1 VLVALFLLFV
11 FGNLFFFRVI
21 TPFAFGLFILGLQ
34 AFVLITAKNRHK
46 SMWFLGLT
54 AVFAVGVLGVRAGNF
69 VRGQSIVILLTTLSV
84 IWYQSLSNSGKISS
98 FTDVFLSPLFA
109 GLTYIKKSFMLL
121 FPKTLT
127 ALYRRGVMIFGS
139 KEAHSK
145 TVSTLVGI
153 GLAIPITVILL
164 AMFSAS
170 DPIYYSYVKKIISPE
185 FLTELPWRIVFSIIL
200 ICVSLP
206 LVFPDVKRIAVSPGQ
221 ILGRFKFSRELT
233 IVMGVTA
240 LVIASFIAIQWPY
253 IFANVRAETDLSQFG
268 VATYA
273 EYVKKGFVE
282 LLRACVFIY
291 GLIWMGLT
299 ALRQIRENK
308 SKLLTILQWV
318 VMGEFLVV
326 LVSIFRRVYLYQ
338 SLHGLTLIRIYGA
351 LFLVWLLFMTIT
363 IAGRHVTNKI
373 RFGLWEGIFTLL
385 IFVVIGT
392 WNAEKYIAIQF
403 PPTVNHRIDYVYL
416 SRLSADG
423 ADGWVMAYNHAKQII
438 LQYFAETGN
447 LDKNA
452 RREIAYAYYIIRNMT
467 YRYFVNMPKYADKA
481 EYVKYTDAVLKF
493 QEERL
498 SQEHLELTLY
508 KRRPDENWVASRMGE
523 IEKMKKSQN
532 ISIYQ
537 QNALPVFE
545 NSNSPT
551 LQSFYDSY
559 QSAKTTNN
567 LIDKYEKIKNLDRV
581 YMLNSSEMDGFLMMK
596 EKIPLTELHELQIK
610 YYELYNR
617 IATQQERDYEKD
629 ISLESPL
636 L

>member
-1 VLVALFLLFV
+1 MLVAMFWIFC

-21 TPFAFGLFILGLQ
+21 TPFSIGLFLSGLLVFIL
-34 AFVLITAKNRHK
+34 VTAEKRHK
-46 SMWFLGLT
+46 SMWIPGLMS
-54 AVFAVGVLGVRAGNF
+54 VFAVWVLGTRAENFIRGESIGVLLAM
-69 VRGQSIVILLTTLSV
+69 LSL
-84 IWYQSLSNSGKISS
+84 IWYQSLGSFGKISS

-109 GLTYIKKSFMLL
+109 GLTYIKKAIMLI
-121 FPKTLT
+121 FPSSLMTL
-127 ALYRRGVMIFGS
+127 YQRGVMIFGS
-139 KEAHSK
+139 KDAHSK

-185 FLTELPWRIVFSIIL
+185 FLTELPWRIIFSAML
-200 ICVSLP
+200 TFFCLP
-206 LVFPDVKRIAVSPGQ
+206 LVFPNTNRVFVYPGQ
-221 ILGRFKFSRELT
+221 ILGKLKFSRELT
-233 IVMGVTA
+233 IVMGVVA
-240 LVIASFIAIQWPY
+240 LVIASFILIQWPY

-291 GLIWMGLT
+291 GLVWMGLT
-299 ALRQIRENK
+299 ALRQSKEKK
-308 SKLLTILQWV
+308 SKILSILQWI

-338 SLHGLTLIRIYGA
+338 SLHGLTLIRIYGTI
-351 LFLVWLLFMTIT
+351 FLMWLLFMTIT
-363 IAGRHVTNKI
+363 IAGRHVTSKI
-373 RFGLWEGIFTLL
+373 RFGLWEGIFSLL

-392 WNAEKYIAIQF
+392 WNVEKYIVNQN

-416 SRLSADG
+416 SRMSADG
-423 ADGWVMAYNHAKQII
+423 AEGWVTAYSHAKQILLKYSI
-438 LQYFAETGN
+438 ESGN

-467 YRYFVNMPKYADKA
+467 FRYFNNMPKYADKE
-481 EYVKYTDAVLKF
+481 EYMKYADMVSQF
-493 QEERL
+493 QNERL
-498 SQEHLELTLY
+498 TKEFLELTLY
-508 KRRPDENWVASRMGE
+508 KKRSDENWVVSRMGE
-523 IEKMKKSQN
+523 IEKMKNNQN

-537 QNALPVFE
+537 QNIFPVFE
-545 NSNSPT
+545 NNNSPT
-551 LQSFYDSY
+551 LESFYDSY
-559 QSAKTTNN
+559 ESAKTSNN

-581 YMLNSSEMDGFLMMK
+581 YMYNRSEINGFLLMK
-596 EKIPLTELHELQIK
+596 EKIPLSELHELQKI
-610 YYELYNR
+610 YFELYHK
-617 IATQQERDYEKD
+617 IAVQPDRDYEKD